1 MLKYPKKKNNIMK
14 TILIIDDE
22 KELVGYL
29 SMFIEKKGFNVLS
42 AATGEEGSKLYK
54 QNRPDCVFLDLHLTE
69 MDGMTVLKEIKEI
82 DPKASVYLAT
92 GDDSPEL
99 RKKGEELGIKGYLL
113 KPLDIRAVI
122 KILSSLK
129 KEGV

>member
-1 MLKYPKKKNNIMK
+1 MK